1 MKNNIISLWVV
12 TTVFVT
18 GLSLTACND
27 DNENYKRP
35 GNPDAELKEAVMGT
49 YAGQASIVVDDAPA
63 RAAQTEPAAIEA
75 IAGEKAIRFVKF
87 PVDMLVEA
95 LVGEEN
101 ASEIIASI
109 GKIEYSVDYELRYG
123 SDENTLSVLLSPD
136 PLEITVP
143 PTPAPH
149 AESPDALTIRVE
161 IASPQ
166 DGVYESELERMR
178 FSLTVERITVGNEA
192 FEMQP
197 IELAFDLGK
206 VKIEHH

>member
-12 TTVFVT
+12 MAVA
-18 GLSLTACND
+18 LSLTACND
-27 DNENYKRP
+27 DNENYKSP

-49 YAGQASIVVDDAPA
+49 YAGQASIVADDAPA

-109 GKIEYSVDYELRYG
+109 GKIDYSVDYELRYG
-123 SDENTLSVLLSPD
+123 SDENTLSVSLDAD
-136 PLEITVP
+136 PLEITIP

-161 IASPQ
+161 FASPKN
-166 DGVYESELERMR
+166 GVYESKSEEMR
-178 FSLTVERITVGNEA
+178 FSLTVERIIVGGET

-197 IELAFDLGK
+197 IELTFDLGK